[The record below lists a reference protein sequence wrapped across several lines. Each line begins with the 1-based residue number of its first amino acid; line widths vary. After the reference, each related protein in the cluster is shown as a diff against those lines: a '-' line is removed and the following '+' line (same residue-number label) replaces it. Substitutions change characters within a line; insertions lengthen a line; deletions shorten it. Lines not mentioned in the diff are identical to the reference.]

1 MILVACQFTSCCAFE
16 TAHLCFIHT
25 FVVIVRDGQNI
36 IQLSEISHQT
46 CHSKA
51 VMSAYFIAL
60 VHSSNSLFS
69 QTAFG
74 P

>member
-1 MILVACQFTSCCAFE
+1 MILVACQFTSCCAFQ
-16 TAHLCFIHT
+16 TAHFCFIHT
-25 FVVIVRDGQNI
+25 SVVIVRDGQNI
-36 IQLSEISHQT
+36 KQLREISYQT

-60 VHSSNSLFS
+60 VLSSNSLFS